1 MPTLHLLFS
10 HSLTP
15 DQVEDAYHSLGVRRL
30 ISLPTDLQG
39 LFSNVPPELAS
50 LADYLKPIESWLAE
64 STMKGDY
71 VLVQGDFG
79 VVYLLVNFCKQIGT
93 VPIYA
98 TTERKSIDTTQPD
111 GSVVTQRI
119 FKHKIFREYMR

>member
-1 MPTLHLLFS
+1 MPTLYLLFS

-15 DQVEDAYHSLGVRRL
+15 DQVEDAQQSLGVNRL
-30 ISLPTDLQG
+30 ISLPADLQQ
-39 LFSNVPPELAS
+39 LFSNVPPDLLS
-50 LADYLKPIESWLAE
+50 LEEYLQTISTWLSEQVQA
-64 STMKGDY
+64 GDY

-79 VVYLLVNFCKQIGT
+79 ATYSLVNYCKQIGA

-111 GSVVTQRI
+111 GSIVTQRV
-119 FKHKIFREYMR
+119 FKHKIFRMY